1 MPLSLNNFIK
11 PAADARSGQPR
22 SIFMSPRASTICLT
36 LLAMLLCFGG
46 FSLTAAQEATS
57 EPTSPTQL
65 STPTVIPRPMPTTV
79 LTQEGTTLEIFFATL
94 PQGQT
99 GLLHIT
105 GANVAGARARF
116 LNSLV
121 DFFQVEGDGFY
132 GLVAASMEQNPR
144 LYDLDVF
151 VWYADETRQT
161 INTQVEIVTGD
172 FIRQT
177 VTVPPDKA
185 YLVDPEI
192 ERDEL
197 ARMEGIFSTF
207 TLEKSWD
214 NTGFALP
221 IPGGSL
227 TSPFGAF
234 RNFNEA
240 VQTRHTGWDVRATLG
255 QPILAAAAGKVA
267 FAGSLQIRGN
277 SVVID
282 HGYGVFT
289 TYNHFQQI
297 HVTRGQTI
305 TKDQVLGLV
314 GNTGRTSGPHFHWEV
329 AVNGVYVDAIQFM
342 TMWLP

>member
-1 MPLSLNNFIK
+1 M
-11 PAADARSGQPR
+11 
-22 SIFMSPRASTICLT
+22 
-36 LLAMLLCFGG
+36 FG
-46 FSLTAAQEATS
+46 LTAAQEPTG

-79 LTQEGTTLEIFFATL
+79 LTQEGATLEIFFASL
-94 PQGQT
+94 PQGST

-121 DFFQVEGDGFY
+121 DFYPVEGDGFY
-132 GLVAASMEQNPR
+132 GLLSASMEQNPR
-144 LYDLDVF
+144 QYDLDVF

-161 INTQVEIVTGD
+161 INTQIEIVTGN

-177 VTVPPDKA
+177 VTIPPEKA

-197 ARMEGIFSTF
+197 ARIEGIFSAF

-240 VQTRHTGWDVRATLG
+240 VQTRHTGWDVRASLG
-255 QPILAAAAGKVA
+255 QPILASAAGTVA

-277 SVVID
+277 AVVID

-297 HVTRGQTI
+297 HVTRGQSI

-329 AVNGVYVDAIQFM
+329 AVNGAYVDAIQFM

>member
-1 MPLSLNNFIK
+1 MRFSLNNRSQNR
-11 PAADARSGQPR
+11 ADSRSL
-22 SIFMSPRASTICLT
+22 FMSRHVSTLCL
-36 LLAMLLCFGG
+36 LLLVLLLFFGL
-46 FSLTAAQEATS
+46 FSLTSAQEPTG

-79 LTQEGTTLEIFFATL
+79 LTQEGATLEIFFATL

-121 DFFQVEGDGFY
+121 DFYPVEGDGFY
-132 GLVAASMEQNPR
+132 GLLAASMEQNPR
-144 LYDLDVF
+144 QYDLDIF
-151 VWYADETRQT
+151 VWYADESRQT
-161 INTQVEIVTGD
+161 INTQVEIVTGN

-177 VTVPPDKA
+177 VTIPPEKA

-197 ARMEGIFSTF
+197 ARMEGIFSGF

-305 TKDQVLGLV
+305 TKNQVLGLV